1 MILVR
6 SSLEGA
12 KVGKLSS
19 RAQLECAKIVA
30 RFSLYY
36 FGAEK
41 VAQIVSSFPSNLAVW
56 GEYSRLSSSLKGG
69 GAPRRG
75 GTVRIALKGDGGF
88 RESCFPP
95 KNSGANVSEYSR
107 KSINGNQ
114 RGFTSCPT
122 NAVSFL

>member
-41 VAQIVSSFPSNLAVW
+41 VAQIVSSFPSNLDYGANI
-56 GEYSRLSSSLKGG
+56 LDFFLTSSSQRRGSPTKGG
-69 GAPRRG
+69 
-75 GTVRIALKGDGGF
+75 
-88 RESCFPP
+88 
-95 KNSGANVSEYSR
+95 NSADCTER
-107 KSINGNQ
+107 
-114 RGFTSCPT
+114 
-122 NAVSFL
+122 